1 MDSINSSV
9 SNLLSTNMC
18 SPLISFIV
26 ICIVYALSLIHSR
39 NILKKFNNVRME
51 NLYQLFSLYEVKF
64 LVVMGVILYGLCQY
78 NQVTLAWTFLFLPPI
93 YLMLKSLCNFLF
105 VSLAHQN
112 APKEDPNK
120 SNNLNQQELIQ
131 SLLKQTQATSSVD
144 KTINMNS
151 NVNTNNNSI
160 DLHHPMNSN
169 DNLSPPLN
177 SIYSSLM

>member
-39 NILKKFNNVRME
+39 NILKKFNNVKME

-78 NQVTLAWTFLFLPPI
+78 NQVTLAWTLLFLPPI
-93 YLMLKSLCNFLF
+93 YLMLKSLCNFF
-105 VSLAHQN
+105 FISIAHQN
-112 APKEDPNK
+112 APKDAPK
-120 SNNLNQQELIQ
+120 KDLNQQDLIQ
-131 SLLKQTQATSSVD
+131 SLLKQTQSTNSVD

-151 NVNTNNNSI
+151 NINTNNNSI